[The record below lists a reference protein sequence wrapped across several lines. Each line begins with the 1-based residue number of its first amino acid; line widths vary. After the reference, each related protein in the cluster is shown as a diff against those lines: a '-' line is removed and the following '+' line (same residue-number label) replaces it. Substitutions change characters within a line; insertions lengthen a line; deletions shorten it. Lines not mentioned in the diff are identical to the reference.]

1 MMRGLLFLL
10 VAIFMFVLLE
20 RVSADKDTSSDSGY
34 FEIKGDSEEDDKT
47 ANEPDSVLGYLF
59 KEALRQMGAQGQRAD
74 NTVSASES
82 GDYDH
87 EYFDA
92 QETFL
97 ADGAEHHSAT
107 KQQGLIERLFGG
119 DSASSSGNG
128 PDDPVFN
135 FIMTYSALALL
146 AQAFITPYGFVSGK
160 KKKRH
165 TSDG

>member
-1 MMRGLLFLL
+1 MMRRLLFLL
-10 VAIFMFVLLE
+10 VAIFIFVLLE
-20 RVSADKDTSSDSGY
+20 RATADKDTSSDSAY
-34 FEIKGDSEEDDKT
+34 FEIKGDSEEDKT

-92 QETFL
+92 QDPFL

>member
-1 MMRGLLFLL
+1 MRRLVVLL
-10 VAIFMFVLLE
+10 VAIFMCVLLE
-20 RVSADKDTSSDSGY
+20 SVSADKDTSSSGY
-34 FEIKGDSEEDDKT
+34 FKIKGDSEKEDN

-59 KEALRQMGAQGQRAD
+59 KEALAQMGAQGQRAD

-87 EYFDA
+87 EYFDLPDPL
-92 QETFL
+92 L
-97 ADGAEHHSAT
+97 ADSAEDHSAT

-119 DSASSSGNG
+119 DSASSSSGNG

-146 AQAFITPYGFVSGK
+146 AQAFITPFGFVSGK
-160 KKKRH
+160 KKRH
-165 TSDG
+165 VSDG

>member
-1 MMRGLLFLL
+1 MRRLLFLL

-20 RVSADKDTSSDSGY
+20 PASADKDTSSDSGY

-87 EYFDA
+87 EYFDV
-92 QETFL
+92 QDPLL
-97 ADGAEHHSAT
+97 ADDAEHHHSAT
-107 KQQGLIERLFGG
+107 KQQGLIERLF
-119 DSASSSGNG
+119 DSSSSGNG